1 MAKSLLQSGT
11 TPEIADMLKFQQAKQ
26 QFYYNRTA
34 KAPKPLQ
41 ECDIVRVKPH
51 QLNDKSWDKA
61 TVKKRLD
68 ERSYDIETDGGVTLR
83 RNRVHL
89 RATHED
95 QTPTDNYVEPETLND
110 PVVDATIQEQ
120 LGAPK
125 TPVKVPRPNPPKT
138 PV

>member
-1 MAKSLLQSGT
+1 M
-11 TPEIADMLKFQQAKQ
+11 
-26 QFYYNRTA
+26 
-34 KAPKPLQ
+34 KPYQ
-41 ECDIVRVKPH
+41 P
-51 QLNDKSWDKA
+51 NDKSLNKA

-68 ERSYDIETDGGVTLR
+68 ERSYEIETDSGVTLQ

-89 RATHED
+89 HATHED

-110 PVVDATIQEQ
+110 PIVDATIPEQ

-125 TPVKVPRPNPPKT
+125 TPVRVPRPNPPKT